1 MNVRTV
7 GRDFIRNGAATPAR
21 DLNHAAE
28 RAAIVRHPVP
38 RSRCVACQ
46 PSGAVVT
53 RSAVAEVLAVLE
65 GNLEV
70 LTRHED

>member
-1 MNVRTV
+1 VIQIT
-7 GRDFIRNGAATPAR
+7 
-21 DLNHAAE
+21 
-28 RAAIVRHPVP
+28 
-38 RSRCVACQ
+38 SRGVACQ

-70 LTRHED
+70 LAGHED